1 MFQAD
6 SAGVSKILFVM
17 VMERKYLLLVMAME
31 RK

>member
-6 SAGVSKILFVM
+6 SVGVSKILFVM
-17 VMERKYLLLVMAME
+17 VMERQYLLFVMAME